1 MYLEHDNVAG
11 EDDVPAL
18 RPLPVPPLLRAVASL
33 GQRHGDARPGVLHM
47 SSCAHLPPP
56 DPGHLQQVDEGELQG
71 HGVDV
76 GDPRGPD
83 SRLPVADAEHVG
95 EGRADDRLPDD
106 HDDDSDDDDDDDDDN
121 TTTADTWRRWW
132 P

>member
-1 MYLEHDNVAG
+1 MYFEHDDVAG
-11 EDDVPAL
+11 EDDVSAL
-18 RPLPVPPLLRAVASL
+18 RPLPVPPLLRAVPSL
-33 GQRHGDARPGVLHM
+33 GQRHGDARPGVLSLHPGLIF
-47 SSCAHLPPP
+47 LPLT
-56 DPGHLQQVDEGELQG
+56 PGHLHQVDEGELQG

-83 SRLPVADAEHVG
+83 PRLTVADAEHVG

-106 HDDDSDDDDDDDDDN
+106 DDHDDDEDDDN

>member
-1 MYLEHDNVAG
+1 MYLEHDDVAG
-11 EDDVPAL
+11 EDDVSAL
-18 RPLPVPPLLRAVASL
+18 RPLPVPPLLRAVPSL
-33 GQRHGDARPGVLHM
+33 GQRHGDARPGVL
-47 SSCAHLPPP
+47 SCDIISCSHLPPP

-83 SRLPVADAEHVG
+83 PRLPVADAEHVG

-106 HDDDSDDDDDDDDDN
+106 HDDNDDDYD
-121 TTTADTWRRWW
+121 
-132 P
+132 